1 MIRLQYC
8 GVDEGDSMKTG
19 SLRIVVTSFA
29 LGMLLLA
36 GCSREQ
42 GDWRSAQAADTVESY
57 ERFIT
62 QHADSSLA
70 SQARE
75 RIKQLVEEAAWQK
88 AATTDTI
95 DSYQQFLADHPNG
108 KWSQEARIRVDNF
121 AVGGAGAPAAPAPV
135 VPAAEPAKKG
145 DLVAGAAF
153 AQGEYGV
160 QLGAFTSSDRAN
172 VEWQRLAK
180 RYPGPLE
187 GLSPR
192 VAAVE
197 SGNKA
202 LYRLQASVIDEAQA
216 RAICNALKIDKQ
228 PCVVV
233 LPKK

>member
-1 MIRLQYC
+1 
-8 GVDEGDSMKTG
+8 MKTG

-160 QLGAFTSSDRAN
+160 QLGVRSGQRGVATPGQTLSRTARGPVTARCGGRKRQQSPLSAAGQRDR
-172 VEWQRLAK
+172 
-180 RYPGPLE
+180 
-187 GLSPR
+187 
-192 VAAVE
+192 
-197 SGNKA
+197 
-202 LYRLQASVIDEAQA
+202 
-216 RAICNALKIDKQ
+216 
-228 PCVVV
+228 
-233 LPKK
+233 

>member
-1 MIRLQYC
+1 
-8 GVDEGDSMKTG
+8 MKTV

-29 LGMLLLA
+29 LGLLVVA

-57 ERFIT
+57 ERYIS

-70 SQARE
+70 TQARE
-75 RIKQLVEEAAWQK
+75 RIEQLIEERNWQK
-88 AATTDTI
+88 AATADTLE
-95 DSYQQFLADHPNG
+95 SYQQFLVDHANG
-108 KWSQEARIRVDNF
+108 KWSQEARIRIDNF
-121 AVGGAGAPAAPAPV
+121 AITGGSAPAGTAPA
-135 VPAAEPAKKG
+135 VPAVEPAKKG
-145 DLVAGAAF
+145 DLVAGAAAF
-153 AQGEYGV
+153 AKGEYGV
-160 QLGAFTSSDRAN
+160 QLGAFSSSDRAN

-197 SGNKA
+197 NGAKA
-202 LYRLQASVIDEAQA
+202 LYRLQASVVDEAQA

-233 LPKK
+233 LPKQ